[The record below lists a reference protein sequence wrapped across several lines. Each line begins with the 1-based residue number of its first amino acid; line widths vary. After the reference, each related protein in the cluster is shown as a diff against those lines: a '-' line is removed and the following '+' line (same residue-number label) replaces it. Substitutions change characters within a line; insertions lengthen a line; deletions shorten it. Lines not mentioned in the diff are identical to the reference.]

1 MSVPSALSPFADLFQ
16 QNILIRAF
24 EDSLLPNYLYDSVVP
39 EADQWPAHAGLSA
52 TITND
57 GYFQV
62 TAASTPTTVD
72 PTPQSRRAE
81 QYDVSI
87 ASYQNTADVDATQA
101 QNMLSDYA
109 IQTYARI
116 GEQAARTL
124 DAAARAAYTSA
135 ACAGWTVA
143 DGAQAAV
150 TNLKVKR
157 LNGFTTALPST
168 GPSLRHALVSGGNPL
183 SVKILTT
190 TGVQTRNVIGFI
202 ADNVIAVD
210 QGNGVPDVNGPGTL
224 VLDVAVTV
232 ADRAAVCA
240 SNASSVY
247 RVGEG
252 INRGTATTL
261 GSIDNVTGPLSY
273 AAIRD
278 VRKEFSK
285 FGVRGQTQYGGR
297 YLCHLSPSA
306 YAQLQGDPDY
316 QRLSVGQSIDSLAYV
331 RGVVGVISNMLFI
344 ENNYAP
350 TVETVNWFDPAGNVT
365 PTTYGS
371 EAKYGLPNVSTDPLG
386 IELCQSN
393 DAGKP
398 IDTTVF
404 MGDDCAKRYYQ
415 PHPIFGN
422 VANLQEIGVAG
433 SIGEPYRVVNDGVA
447 IDSNYVTMIMIA
459 ARNRLA
465 DKFPVTWQSKQSWTP
480 KSDQISVLGKGIR
493 YKRFVAIQSLAS

>member
-1 MSVPSALSPFADLFQ
+1 MSVPSALSPFSDLFQ
-16 QNILIRAF
+16 QNVLIRAF
-24 EDSLLPNYLYDSVVP
+24 EDSLLPNYLYDAVVP
-39 EADQWPAHAGLSA
+39 EADLWPAHAGQSA

-62 TAASTPTTVD
+62 TNAPTPTTVD
-72 PTPQSRRAE
+72 PTPKGRRAE

-87 ASYQNTADVDATQA
+87 ASYQDTADVDATQA

-143 DGAQAAV
+143 DGAQSAV
-150 TNLKVKR
+150 TSLKVKR

-168 GPSLRHALVSGGNPL
+168 GASLRHAIVSGGNKL
-183 SVKILTT
+183 AIKVLTT
-190 TGVQTRNVIGFI
+190 TGTVNVNVIGFT
-202 ADNVIAVD
+202 ADYQIAVD
-210 QGNGVPDVNGPGTL
+210 QGNGVPDTNGPGTL
-224 VLDVAVTV
+224 ILDAAVTV
-232 ADRAAVCA
+232 ADRAPICA
-240 SNASSVY
+240 SNASAVY

-273 AAIRD
+273 FAVQNIR
-278 VRKEFSK
+278 KQFSD
-285 FGVRGQTQYGGR
+285 FGVRGQTQFGNK
-297 YLCHLSPSA
+297 YLCMLSPSA
-306 YAQLQGDPDY
+306 FMQLQQDPDY

-331 RGVVGVISNMLFI
+331 RGIVGVVSNTIFI

-350 TVETVNWFDPAGNVT
+350 ANATVNWLDSTDT
-365 PTTYGS
+365 PTPTVYGGQT
-371 EAKYGLPNVSTDPLG
+371 AYGLTNVSTDPLG
-386 IELCQSN
+386 IEVCQSN

-404 MGDDCAKRYYQ
+404 FGDDVAQRYHQ
-415 PHPIFGN
+415 PHPIYGN
-422 VANLQEIGVAG
+422 VASLQEIGVAG
-433 SIGEPYRVVNDGVA
+433 SIGEPYRVVNDGVS
-447 IDSNYVTMIMIA
+447 IDSNYVTMIMISP
-459 ARNRLA
+459 RNRLA
-465 DKFPVTWQSKQSWTP
+465 DKFPVTWQSKQSWIV
-480 KSDQISVLGKGIR
+480 KSDQISVLGRGIR
-493 YKRFVAIQSLAS
+493 YKRVVAVQSLAS